1 MPSVF
6 SLGQSAAEKS
16 WRPLVYV
23 LMVCDSLIS
32 KLLFDRGKE
41 KKNVMIWSLII
52 LLRPLIKKKRKESW
66 VEALFFFFTF
76 GKYPVV
82 PVIPFNCYYTYL
94 MRNRVF
100 LNELGAAASICF
112 NKYIF

>member
-1 MPSVF
+1 MEPNYFV
-6 SLGQSAAEKS
+6 ETTH
-16 WRPLVYV
+16 
-23 LMVCDSLIS
+23 
-32 KLLFDRGKE
+32 
-41 KKNVMIWSLII
+41 
-52 LLRPLIKKKRKESW
+52 KKKKGKLGRSI
-66 VEALFFFFTF
+66 VFFFFTF